1 MPGPRDRAVRCFVNH
16 RIGRAWL
23 PTEAPF
29 LCAPLRIQGYRPATN
44 LHTRRCRATASSVT
58 IRTMSFLGEPSAER
72 LRAFVVRLLAHGH
85 AAGGSS
91 QAGGDFEEVTSGK
104 ERFSDGKIM
113 QSCR

>member
-1 MPGPRDRAVRCFVNH
+1 
-16 RIGRAWL
+16 
-23 PTEAPF
+23 
-29 LCAPLRIQGYRPATN
+29 
-44 LHTRRCRATASSVT
+44 
-58 IRTMSFLGEPSAER
+58 MSFLGEPSAER

-91 QAGGDFEEVTSGK
+91 QVGGDFEEVTSGK

>member
-1 MPGPRDRAVRCFVNH
+1 MAADRSAVPLRAVAHSGIPSCDKLAH
-16 RIGRAWL
+16 
-23 PTEAPF
+23 T
-29 LCAPLRIQGYRPATN
+29 YRG
-44 LHTRRCRATASSVT
+44 TASSVT
-58 IRTMSFLGEPSAER
+58 IRIMSFLGEPSAAR

>member
-1 MPGPRDRAVRCFVNH
+1 
-16 RIGRAWL
+16 
-23 PTEAPF
+23 
-29 LCAPLRIQGYRPATN
+29 
-44 LHTRRCRATASSVT
+44 
-58 IRTMSFLGEPSAER
+58 MSFLGEPSAER